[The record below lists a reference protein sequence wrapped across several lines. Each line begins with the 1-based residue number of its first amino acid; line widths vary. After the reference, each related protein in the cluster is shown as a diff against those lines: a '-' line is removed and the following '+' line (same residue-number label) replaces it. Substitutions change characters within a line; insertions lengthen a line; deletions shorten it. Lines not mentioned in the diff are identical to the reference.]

1 MPKNDIVT
9 KINSLIEASEGNTL
23 NANAFQE
30 MLPSDMDEGEVDE
43 IMEYLTAQ
51 GVELVE
57 DDTEEDAVLTVT
69 PSKTKNRDELVP
81 RSVTGASD
89 EVEMTDAVKLYLQEI
104 GQTPLLTREQE
115 IEQIGR
121 ASCRERV

>member
-43 IMEYLTAQ
+43 IMEYLT
-51 GVELVE
+51 
-57 DDTEEDAVLTVT
+57 DR
-69 PSKTKNRDELVP
+69 K
-81 RSVTGASD
+81 SV
-89 EVEMTDAVKLYLQEI
+89 V
-104 GQTPLLTREQE
+104 
-115 IEQIGR
+115 
-121 ASCRERV
+121 